1 MKTKIFR
8 IKGKFPLGDQTQV
21 FTKEL
26 KALSEENIY
35 ERIHAEFGSK
45 HHLKKNDIIIEEIK
59 EISLED
65 ALDPLVT
72 TIS

>member
-8 IKGKFPLGDQTQV
+8 VKGKFPLGDEIQV

-45 HHLKKNDIIIEEIK
+45 HRIKKNKIIIEEIK
-59 EISLED
+59 EISLEE

-72 TIS
+72 TL